1 MSTHSRKVGT
11 NMQQRIFLSITAG
24 PTPRDVEPVVC
35 TEDRSV
41 IEAALAAIERR
52 LGCGKPEEEGDRDAK
67 RGEGRR

>member
-1 MSTHSRKVGT
+1 
-11 NMQQRIFLSITAG
+11 MQERVFLSITAG

-52 LGCGKPEEEGDRDAK
+52 LGYGEPAPEKELQGRDLDLMECGK
-67 RGEGRR
+67 